1 MVVKNSDESHGGP
14 MGVSSH
20 PGETALK
27 ATPVA
32 KIYDRR
38 KAKLPRAGLGDFVET
53 SNGLAILVPKEIL
66 LHKKNGCTAD

>member
-1 MVVKNSDESHGGP
+1 

-27 ATPVA
+27 ATPAA

-66 LHKKNGCTAD
+66 LTKIMAARLTNYIMNMFFL